1 MKGCLLPHLVFVR
14 SDHIPIKGSEIA
26 SKTNAINKAAEAN
39 LASRPKAWL

>member
-26 SKTNAINKAAEAN
+26 SKTNAINKATEAN